1 MDGADAVMLR
11 RNCYREL
18 SCTGDWEMTQI
29 IKAVE
34 NSPLIQVPQN
44 TPQIKNKTFHH

>member
-18 SCTGDWEMTQI
+18 SCTSDWENDTDY
-29 IKAVE
+29 
-34 NSPLIQVPQN
+34 
-44 TPQIKNKTFHH
+44 